1 MDNHLMIGAAVMFG
15 LIAIAA
21 SRDLLQRL
29 RAKQKLVPVRIR
41 PTQPAARDERN
52 R

>member
-1 MDNHLMIGAAVMFG
+1 MDTQVMIGVAVMFG

-29 RAKQKLVPVRIR
+29 RAKQQLVPVRIR
-41 PTQPAARDERN
+41 PTRTTRDERN